1 MAKLI
6 MSDPSGREQEHQ
18 IESEPK
24 VFGRGE
30 DSDVV
35 LGSRSVT
42 RHHMKIWEED
52 GAVLIEDLSE
62 GRGLKLE
69 GEEVSG
75 TFELQPGEEL
85 EAGVFIFRV
94 PSTHVDTSVD
104 GEVFEEAPIPTLV
117 GTKGP
122 TKGLEIELQEG
133 DNDVGRDPAL
143 YLVIDEPSIS
153 RLHARITVEQG
164 QFSLV
169 DMRSS
174 NGTFVNKKK
183 VDTATIASGD
193 IVRFG
198 NIEFRFVY
206 GKGSSKGAAAAK
218 KKKMILIGVGGLI
231 GLLLIIGIIAKVG
244 GSGGNTSKRTHKK
257 ISKEIPLELRVE
269 QHLKAARGSMEEY
282 KWKQARKEVDAAL
295 DLHPISTEA
304 RQLKS
309 KVLSEMGFK
318 SIYDEGVS
326 LYDLSKWL
334 EALALFKQ
342 IPEDSFYYK
351 KVKYKISEIEK
362 KRSEYHF
369 VEGKSY
375 FTAQQ
380 YRKAQKHFIS
390 YMGINPCDR
399 QVYDQWIKKAEAK
412 MRRFEMRHKPF
423 VYNCT
428 EKSKEGNSL
437 VIKEEIDPLEV
448 LKIEFPNDKIY
459 NAMRLYYKGKAELS
473 IQELRRLKVLSK
485 DKKVVAQAKE
495 LEQHMMI
502 VNGKYNEGTTLLL
515 RGELVEA
522 KDKFH
527 IVLKTDEKF
536 VPKGLRSFYR
546 ENIGKR
552 MADKLYKEGLEE
564 FGRRHWVKC
573 FEFWKECIDVQ
584 PNDASCMQ
592 GMNKLEETAQG
603 ALEYARKLESRR
615 NIKKAKG
622 MWQLVMQ
629 ITRPESLPYK
639 RANLKLREHEK

>member
-1 MAKLI
+1 MLI
-6 MSDPSGREQEHQ
+6 GRM
-18 IESEPK
+18 
-24 VFGRGE
+24 G
-30 DSDVV
+30 
-35 LGSRSVT
+35 
-42 RHHMKIWEED
+42 
-52 GAVLIEDLSE
+52 LS
-62 GRGLKLE
+62 KC
-69 GEEVSG
+69 
-75 TFELQPGEEL
+75 
-85 EAGVFIFRV
+85 
-94 PSTHVDTSVD
+94 
-104 GEVFEEAPIPTLV
+104 LV
-117 GTKGP
+117 
-122 TKGLEIELQEG
+122 IELLEC
-133 DNDVGRDPAL
+133 DNDVGRVPAS

-164 QFSLV
+164 QFQLI

-174 NGTFVNKKK
+174 NGSFVNKKK

-198 NIEFRFVY
+198 NIEFRFEH
-206 GKGSSKGAAAAK
+206 GKPSSKAAAAAK
-218 KKKMILIGVGGLI
+218 KKKMILIGVGGLV
-231 GLLLIIGIIAKVG
+231 GLLLIIGIIAKIG
-244 GSGGNTSKRTHKK
+244 GSGGDDSNKGHRK
-257 ISKEIPLELRVE
+257 ISKEIPLELRVD
-269 QHLKAARGSMEEY
+269 QHLKAARGAMEQY
-282 KWKQARKEVDAAL
+282 NWKQAKKEVDAAL
-295 DLHPISTEA
+295 DLHPISTQA
-304 RQLKS
+304 RQLKTT
-309 KVLSEMGFK
+309 VLSEMAYK
-318 SIYDEGVS
+318 SVYDEGVS

-334 EALALFKQ
+334 EALALFQQ
-342 IPEDSFYYK
+342 IPADSFYFK

-399 QVYDQWIKKAEAK
+399 RVYEQWIKKSEAK

-428 EKSKEGNSL
+428 EKSKEGHSL

-448 LKIEFPNDKIY
+448 LKIEFPNEKIY

-485 DKKVVAQAKE
+485 NKKIVAQAKE

-502 VNGKYNEGTTLLL
+502 VMGKYNEGTTLLL
-515 RGELVEA
+515 RGELVDA
-522 KDKFH
+522 KDKFQ
-527 IVLKTDEKF
+527 IVLKTDEKI

-573 FEFWKECIDVQ
+573 FEFWMECMVVQ
-584 PNDASCMQ
+584 PNDTSCMH
-592 GMNKLEETAQG
+592 GLNKLEETGQG

-615 NIKKAKG
+615 NVKKAKN
-622 MWQLVMQ
+622 MWNLVMQ

-639 RANLKLREHEK
+639 RANLKLREYKK